1 VLIHHCSQ
9 MDAACQRAHA
19 RNKRILAMQT
29 NPIDSALEYIVG
41 LQEQLES
48 GPFFSDAIWKEELD
62 AAGWAVAALQR
73 LKRAMEDSATEQD
86 NISSDDYMFEG
97 RVTKCDNELDRPYVL
112 HHHAVMQ
119 AAWDKVRNFE
129 SDSDR
134 EFNDQVWVRAKE
146 EAAMS
151 REEYDRQLDASHMA
165 TFE

>member
-1 VLIHHCSQ
+1 MTTSHSV
-9 MDAACQRAHA
+9 
-19 RNKRILAMQT
+19 
-29 NPIDSALEYIVG
+29 Y
-41 LQEQLES
+41 
-48 GPFFSDAIWKEELD
+48 DAIKTAYDLSTV
-62 AAGWAVAALQR
+62 AV
-73 LKRAMEDSATEQD
+73 
-86 NISSDDYMFEG
+86 G
-97 RVTKCDNELDRPYVL
+97 VCDNELDRPYVL

>member
-1 VLIHHCSQ
+1 
-9 MDAACQRAHA
+9 
-19 RNKRILAMQT
+19 
-29 NPIDSALEYIVG
+29 
-41 LQEQLES
+41 
-48 GPFFSDAIWKEELD
+48 
-62 AAGWAVAALQR
+62 
-73 LKRAMEDSATEQD
+73 
-86 NISSDDYMFEG
+86 
-97 RVTKCDNELDRPYVL
+97 
-112 HHHAVMQ
+112 MQ